1 MATYIADHVL
11 PCENT
16 QALLRTYYDPVT
28 CEIIHA
34 TTYFL
39 VEGLW
44 QKAYSPD
51 WQTWEKSVWQKIQ
64 MSRQALV
71 CASMN
76 HRPEE
81 CHQWKEPEEYNHPFY
96 EQDEQ

>member
-1 MATYIADHVL
+1 L
-11 PCENT
+11 P
-16 QALLRTYYDPVT
+16 TYYDPVT

-39 VEGLW
+39 IEGVW
-44 QKAYSPD
+44 RRARCPD
-51 WQTWEKSVWQKIQ
+51 WQTWKKSVWQKIQ

-76 HRPEE
+76 HSPEK
-81 CHQWKEPEEYNHPFY
+81 CHKWKEPEEYNHAFY
-96 EQDEQ
+96 EHDE